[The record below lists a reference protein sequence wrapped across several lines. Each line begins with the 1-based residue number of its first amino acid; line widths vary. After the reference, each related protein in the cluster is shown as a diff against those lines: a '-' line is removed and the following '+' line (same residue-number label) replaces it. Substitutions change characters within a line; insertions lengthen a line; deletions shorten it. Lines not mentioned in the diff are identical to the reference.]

1 MTLSNKSKRLKSILI
16 WDNILF
22 FSSED
27 SPINNVLLSFINWVV
42 SSNKLL
48 ISHICSVDSRGNFS
62 LAIDVNFSNANEVD
76 IVNNTISYDIEKE
89 LGIEIVGDAKVRIAV
104 DEEEDEWDEII
115 DEKEEEDLM
124 EEIDKGVNENF
135 INETDNNE

>member
-1 MTLSNKSKRLKSILI
+1 MILKRIRNRNS
-16 WDNILF
+16 
-22 FSSED
+22 
-27 SPINNVLLSFINWVV
+27 
-42 SSNKLL
+42 
-48 ISHICSVDSRGNFS
+48 
-62 LAIDVNFSNANEVD
+62 
-76 IVNNTISYDIEKE
+76 
-89 LGIEIVGDAKVRIAV
+89 GDAKVRIAV

>member
-1 MTLSNKSKRLKSILI
+1 MYKSWYSN
-16 WDNILF
+16 
-22 FSSED
+22 
-27 SPINNVLLSFINWVV
+27 
-42 SSNKLL
+42 
-48 ISHICSVDSRGNFS
+48 G
-62 LAIDVNFSNANEVD
+62 
-76 IVNNTISYDIEKE
+76 TISYDIEKE